1 MIANPDPR
9 IYLSPNYLVLDFETT
24 GHARDPNADIV
35 LACWTESKTCV
46 ERTESNRS
54 PDLLLPYSP
63 TIHKCAAD
71 VSRRF
76 QREWGSCVSLALLR
90 RAIEAADFVVAHNVK
105 FEAGWLL
112 RMGVDVRKITFYD
125 TMLCEW
131 VFFAGL
137 PAKKG
142 RLSLD
147 GCAHRYSVGV
157 KGSWCKMLLTKEV
170 STKDI
175 PKKELLTYCLEDVSL
190 TEALFKKQKQKLLE
204 LEAKA
209 KEEEAKKDQEQNQ
222 KNKLKE
228 QKQEQK
234 PEGNIYKKASCSCSQ
249 SLRSSSCC
257 FNSVGLHN
265 IVYSRSMLAPVLA
278 DIELRGLQLDKL
290 KVQTLYSEQIA
301 KRQALSEKLY
311 TLTGGINLG
320 SDKQKATYLFDVLK
334 FPSEGVARTKGNKQS
349 TSLDT
354 IRSLKATTEE
364 QKQFQT
370 MYLEYNDLD
379 SSISKYLE
387 LFEGICS
394 ERNGLLL
401 GELNQGRVST
411 HRLSSS
417 GVPFKATG
425 WKKPRSAQFQNLP
438 REFKKLFV
446 AKNKGWLIG
455 ECDGSQL
462 EFRVAAGISGDEV
475 AIKEICDLVDIHSVT
490 ASVLG
495 VSRQDAKSRCVPMH
509 SEILTQ
515 NGWKTYD
522 TLNLDDKVAQ
532 YCSSTKAIVW
542 GDVYEKVKYENQPV
556 TRASTKHN
564 WQLEATSNHR
574 WYGFRR
580 KEIAGGKRVFEDC
593 EFTFDSLS
601 TEHRFICSAPAKFQ
615 TSNGCSPEAASFI
628 GWVISDGHYKFA
640 PLTKRRSQGK
650 QGQRRAH
657 TCSIIQK
664 KYKLEVQE
672 MLSSLGIVCHE
683 SMDENGVSRWRV
695 GSDSFRKVMAKAGL
709 TPEEMESNLVLW
721 VLGLSPEARKSF
733 LKACLL
739 AEGSIRK
746 YGESRLSQNEGH
758 RNDAMVLAGYLEG
771 HDVRTV
777 IRKKEMNPMANF
789 DNHITTFRKKA
800 HVTCQNLR
808 LECAGKQDVWCPRTE
823 YGSWVMRQGKV
834 ISITGNTFSPLY
846 GGNGKTKAERKYCQF
861 FRDKYKKISSTQ
873 KRWALDVVSSH
884 AKELTLPYGITYH
897 FPEARMQADG
907 YIVGTTNI
915 YNFPIQGL
923 ATAECIPIALTYM
936 WHRLPESGIE
946 IVNTVHDS
954 IIAEVR
960 PDMVEVWKALCIEA
974 MTFAVYRIL
983 ESLYHYKL
991 EVPLGIGTKI
1001 GNYWGDGIEQTF
1013 QVDNSILYEV
1023 VKDSSGTKVR
1033 VPVQSP
1039 SS

>member
-1 MIANPDPR
+1 MIANPDPH

-35 LACWTESKTCV
+35 LACWTESRSSL

-76 QREWGSCVSLALLR
+76 QREWGSCVSLTRLR
-90 RAIEAADFVVAHNVK
+90 RAIDRAAFVVAHHVK
-105 FEAGWLL
+105 SEAGWLL

-147 GCAHRYSVGV
+147 GCARRYSVGV
-157 KGSWCKMLLTKEV
+157 KGAWCKMLLTKEV

-190 TEALFKKQKQKLLE
+190 TEALFKKQKRKLLE
-204 LEAKA
+204 LEA

-222 KNKLKE
+222 KKKLKE
-228 QKQEQK
+228 QQQEQK
-234 PEGNIYKKASCSCSQ
+234 PEGHIYKKASA
-249 SLRSSSCC
+249 SSCC

-290 KVQTLYSEQIA
+290 KVQTLYSEQIV
-301 KRQALSEKLY
+301 KRQVLSEKLY

-320 SDKQKATYLFDVLK
+320 SDKQKAAYLFDVLK

-425 WKKPRSAQFQNLP
+425 WKKSRSAQFQNLP
-438 REFKKLFV
+438 RDFKKLFV
-446 AKNKGWLIG
+446 AKNEGWLIG

-462 EFRVAAGISGDEV
+462 EFRIAAALSHDTT
-475 AIKEICDLVDIHSVT
+475 ALQEINDLVDVHVFT
-490 ASVLG
+490 
-495 VSRQDAKSRCVPMH
+495 
-509 SEILTQ
+509 
-515 NGWKTYD
+515 
-522 TLNLDDKVAQ
+522 AQ
-532 YCSSTKAIVW
+532 YLGIDRQSAKPKTF
-542 GDVYEKVKYENQPV
+542 QP
-556 TRASTKHN
+556 
-564 WQLEATSNHR
+564 LFGG
-574 WYGFRR
+574 YGKTP
-580 KEIAGGKRVFEDC
+580 KE
-593 EFTFDSLS
+593 
-601 TEHRFICSAPAKFQ
+601 
-615 TSNGCSPEAASFI
+615 
-628 GWVISDGHYKFA
+628 
-640 PLTKRRSQGK
+640 
-650 QGQRRAH
+650 
-657 TCSIIQK
+657 K
-664 KYKLEVQE
+664 KYCK
-672 MLSSLGIVCHE
+672 
-683 SMDENGVSRWRV
+683 
-695 GSDSFRKVMAKAGL
+695 
-709 TPEEMESNLVLW
+709 
-721 VLGLSPEARKSF
+721 
-733 LKACLL
+733 
-739 AEGSIRK
+739 
-746 YGESRLSQNEGH
+746 
-758 RNDAMVLAGYLEG
+758 
-771 HDVRTV
+771 
-777 IRKKEMNPMANF
+777 
-789 DNHITTFRKKA
+789 
-800 HVTCQNLR
+800 
-808 LECAGKQDVWCPRTE
+808 
-823 YGSWVMRQGKV
+823 
-834 ISITGNTFSPLY
+834 
-846 GGNGKTKAERKYCQF
+846 F
-861 FRDKYKKISSTQ
+861 FRNKYKQIDKMQSD
-873 KRWALDVVSSH
+873 WALDVVSSH

-936 WHRLPESGIE
+936 WHHLPESGIE

-1023 VKDSSGTKVR
+1023 VKDASGTKIR
-1033 VPVQSP
+1033 VPV
-1039 SS
+1039 